1 MKKIVFSLI
10 FMTVGLLASIVENKS
25 SYDFRT
31 TVKNL
36 NKNIVQNGFTIHTT
50 IDHKANAQKAGT
62 NSNKSTTIIFD
73 NPKETARIMIHD
85 SKVAFA
91 LPQKVFIY
99 ENLDDEVIVMYKS
112 FKDLKSEFQ
121 VQHCQII
128 DGISNK
134 IDRVVNNSIK

>member
-1 MKKIVFSLI
+1 MKRIVLSLI
-10 FMTVGLLASIVENKS
+10 FMIVSVSASMIEYKS
-25 SYDFRT
+25 GYDFKT

-36 NKNIVQNGFTIHTT
+36 KKNIEQNGFTIHIA
-50 IDHKANAQKAGT
+50 IDHKVNAQKAGT

-73 NPKETARIMIHD
+73 NPKETARMMIHD
-85 SKVAFA
+85 SRVAFS

-112 FKDLKSEFQ
+112 FKDLKTEFK

-128 DGISNK
+128 DSISNK
-134 IDRVVNNSIK
+134 IDRVINNSIN